1 MANIERDA
9 LSEISELT
17 PKQLLEKDKR
27 GELVVGYNFTPQEQ
41 QAIDKLAHQID
52 LRDQASLIT
61 YGADTQSKLSEF
73 SDKKLA
79 QYSTKSLGEAGKE
92 LTTLVT
98 SLKTYNPDFEKNLS
112 KNPVIRFFQ
121 SKKRDAEEA
130 IAEAQATYASLQDN
144 VNTAEKIL
152 RKDHLDVLKRDVR
165 DFDEM
170 YELNLQFY
178 RELSMF
184 IAAGKAKLEQAKTV
198 ELPEINARAEESGS
212 ALAYQEAKDLAEAIN
227 SFEAKIY
234 SLDLSRQQCIYTAA
248 SIRQLQA
255 IYRALADQILQILVT
270 AVPTWRVQMRM
281 HLGIKDAQDA
291 KAAIDMAYNFTQ
303 QIILSGAE
311 QLSKLTE
318 ETAES
323 VNRPTISLDTTIKVN
338 DIFISTLERQIEIN
352 KNNMRE
358 IREGEGVLKAIEDKR
373 NAAMISF
380 SQEMTKTS
388 MEHAL
393 SGSEETAHL
402 TGSSTPAPT
411 TASGE
416 KVYRLEI

>member
-17 PKQLLEKDKR
+17 PKQLLEKEQR

-121 SKKRDAEEA
+121 SKKKDAQDA

-152 RKDHLDVLKRDVR
+152 RKDHLDVLKKDVR

-184 IAAGKAKLEQAKTV
+184 IAAGKAKLEEAKTV
-198 ELPEINARAEESGS
+198 ELPEVNAKAEESGS

-311 QLSKLTE
+311 QLAKLSE
-318 ETAES
+318 ETGES
-323 VNRPTISLDTTIKVN
+323 VNRPTISLDTTVKVN

-352 KNNMRE
+352 RNNMRE
-358 IREGEGVLKAIEDKR
+358 IREGEGVLKTIEAKR

-380 SQEMTKTS
+380 SQEMAKTS
-388 MEHAL
+388 MEQAL
-393 SGSEETAHL
+393 TGPEETAHL
-402 TGSSTPAPT
+402 SSSIPAPKAT
-411 TASGE
+411 GGE
-416 KVYRLEI
+416 KKYVLDL

>member
-1 MANIERDA
+1 MADIEHDA

-98 SLKTYNPDFEKNLS
+98 SLKTYNPDYEKNLS
-112 KNPVIRFFQ
+112 KNPVVRFFQ
-121 SKKRDAEEA
+121 TKKKDATDA

-165 DFDEM
+165 DFDDM

-184 IAAGKAKLEQAKTV
+184 IAAGKAKLEEAKTV
-198 ELPEINARAEESGS
+198 ELPEVNAKAEETGS

-318 ETAES
+318 ETGES

-358 IREGEGVLKAIEDKR
+358 IREGEGVLKSIEAKR

-393 SGSEETAHL
+393 TGTEETSHL
-402 TGSSTPAPT
+402 SSTSTPAPKST
-411 TASGE
+411 SGE
-416 KVYRLEI
+416 KVYKLDL